1 MDVFVSKK
9 LITLLS
15 SSLFTVIVEVESA
28 LSSFVFPI
36 LIFLVITC
44 TFADTHCRTLLGCS
58 QVGIHSLLAAD
69 HPRRPTRLI
78 APHRGHSM
86 HLWAVSP

>member
-1 MDVFVSKK
+1 MYLRYTHVFVSKK

-44 TFADTHCRTLLGCS
+44 TFAGTHRHTLQQVQHEKPLESKLDNIPKGNITSMLRANS
-58 QVGIHSLLAAD
+58 Q
-69 HPRRPTRLI
+69 
-78 APHRGHSM
+78 
-86 HLWAVSP
+86 